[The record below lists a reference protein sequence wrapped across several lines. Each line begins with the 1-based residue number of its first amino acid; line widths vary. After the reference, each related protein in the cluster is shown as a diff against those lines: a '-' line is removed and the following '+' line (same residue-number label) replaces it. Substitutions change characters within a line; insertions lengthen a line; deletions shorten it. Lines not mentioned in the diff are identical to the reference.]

1 MLDRNNQ
8 PRSPG
13 GSNNEARRFINT
25 QEKLYPVRRQMPA
38 KIPPAGGAGGW
49 DWMYPTHK
57 ELDTSLPY
65 SAGKWAYVSALNTL
79 VTAGMTDIITN
90 ANVTSCYGYWQC
102 VRDVP
107 AAVGGKF
114 NVPVFPYPS
123 GLGATAPSGTPLM
136 GDLDARDGRGK
147 PAIYWQYWGDPS

>member
-1 MLDRNNQ
+1 
-8 PRSPG
+8 
-13 GSNNEARRFINT
+13 
-25 QEKLYPVRRQMPA
+25 MPA

-65 SAGKWAYVSALNTL
+65 SAGKWAYVSA
-79 VTAGMTDIITN
+79 
-90 ANVTSCYGYWQC
+90 CYGYWQC

-136 GDLDARDGRGK
+136 GDLDALDGSGK